1 MIFFEDESVV
11 RLTPTVG
18 RTWAPVG
25 KTPIVRVTGKRASVL
40 IMSALS
46 LQGRLFFKIPS
57 ERVNATVFIDF
68 LKDLLAEYPKRK
80 IFVIADQ
87 ASPHI
92 AKSVKAF
99 VASQK
104 RLELFYL
111 PTYSSDFNPDEGVWS
126 HLKSQELKAHQATN
140 KEELIKKTHEAL
152 KRMAKSPALIRS
164 FFKRCNITYIM
175 KRPIRTFWVP
185 CAATWLHLL
194 RSCNRPHPWQADAW
208 RLYARR
214 RRLEAAQ
221 KQLGRLSNRGAGGGN
236 TYSTCGSVPLCA
248 LAGVAP

>member
-1 MIFFEDESVV
+1 LLQEIDRLCGFTQELRPLSGYEPRVGNLYQTLLGALIAHGTIQKPERRALEQDPKARARWIATEWPRIKRLVRRQRALLFFEDESVV

-40 IMSALS
+40 VMSALS

-57 ERVNATVFIDF
+57 ESVNATVFTDF
-68 LKDLLAEYPKRK
+68 LKELLAEYPRRK

-99 VASQK
+99 VAGQK

-111 PTYSSDFNPDEGVWS
+111 PTACSG
-126 HLKSQELKAHQATN
+126 
-140 KEELIKKTHEAL
+140 
-152 KRMAKSPALIRS
+152 
-164 FFKRCNITYIM
+164 
-175 KRPIRTFWVP
+175 
-185 CAATWLHLL
+185 
-194 RSCNRPHPWQADAW
+194 
-208 RLYARR
+208 
-214 RRLEAAQ
+214 
-221 KQLGRLSNRGAGGGN
+221 
-236 TYSTCGSVPLCA
+236 
-248 LAGVAP
+248 

>member
-1 MIFFEDESVV
+1 MEFFYDISADSNSGA
-11 RLTPTVG
+11 R
-18 RTWAPVG
+18 RDAY
-25 KTPIVRVTGKRASVL
+25 SVL
-40 IMSALS
+40 VMSALS

-111 PTYSSDFNPDEGVWS
+111 PTYSPDFNPDEGVWS

-164 FFKRCNITYIM
+164 FFKRCNIT
-175 KRPIRTFWVP
+175 
-185 CAATWLHLL
+185 
-194 RSCNRPHPWQADAW
+194 
-208 RLYARR
+208 
-214 RRLEAAQ
+214 
-221 KQLGRLSNRGAGGGN
+221 
-236 TYSTCGSVPLCA
+236 
-248 LAGVAP
+248 

>member
-1 MIFFEDESVV
+1 
-11 RLTPTVG
+11 
-18 RTWAPVG
+18 
-25 KTPIVRVTGKRASVL
+25 
-40 IMSALS
+40 
-46 LQGRLFFKIPS
+46 LFFKIPS

-92 AKSVKAF
+92 AKSVRAF

-111 PTYSSDFNPDEGVWS
+111 PTYSPDFNPDEGVWS

-140 KEELIKKTHEAL
+140 KEDLIKKTHEAL

-175 KRPIRTFWVP
+175 KRPILVTETATVFAFR
-185 CAATWLHLL
+185 AASLSAMRLISRNTT
-194 RSCNRPHPWQADAW
+194 SC
-208 RLYARR
+208 
-214 RRLEAAQ
+214 
-221 KQLGRLSNRGAGGGN
+221 S
-236 TYSTCGSVPLCA
+236 C
-248 LAGVAP
+248 

>member
-1 MIFFEDESVV
+1 M
-11 RLTPTVG
+11 TPTVG

-40 IMSALS
+40 VMSALS

-57 ERVNATVFIDF
+57 EKVNATVFIDF
-68 LKDLLAEYPKRK
+68 LKELLAEYPRRK

-99 VASQK
+99 VAGQK

-111 PTYSSDFNPDEGVWS
+111 PAYSPDFNPDEEVWS

-140 KEELIKKTHEAL
+140 KEELIKKTDEAL
-152 KRMAKSPALIRS
+152 KRMAKRPALIRS
-164 FFKRCNITYIM
+164 FFKRCNITYIL
-175 KRPIRTFWVP
+175 KRTIYGCLFRTAFSDYGRPMRSFWS
-185 CAATWLHLL
+185 CRSGWRTTGL
-194 RSCNRPHPWQADAW
+194 RSSRWT
-208 RLYARR
+208 
-214 RRLEAAQ
+214 
-221 KQLGRLSNRGAGGGN
+221 GR
-236 TYSTCGSVPLCA
+236 A
-248 LAGVAP
+248 LPSLPPPSY

>member
-1 MIFFEDESVV
+1 
-11 RLTPTVG
+11 
-18 RTWAPVG
+18 
-25 KTPIVRVTGKRASVL
+25 
-40 IMSALS
+40 MSALS
-46 LQGRLFFKIPS
+46 VQGRLFFKIPS

-68 LKDLLAEYPKRK
+68 LKELLAEYPKRK

-99 VASQK
+99 AAGQK

-111 PTYSSDFNPDEGVWS
+111 PAYSPDFNPDEGVWS

-152 KRMAKSPALIRS
+152 KRMAKRPVLIRS

-175 KRPIRTFWVP
+175 KRPIQGSVRHSSSSAHQRSRTRIESRLNNP
-185 CAATWLHLL
+185 SHNPT
-194 RSCNRPHPWQADAW
+194 SCEA
-208 RLYARR
+208 RLITTSSTNPAP
-214 RRLEAAQ
+214 
-221 KQLGRLSNRGAGGGN
+221 
-236 TYSTCGSVPLCA
+236 TCGPTRIPWRGGMAQRFTTHRRV
-248 LAGVAP
+248 G